1 MASQINPSNIDA
13 TYPIAGQDND
23 TQGFR
28 TNYINIKNNF
38 ATAAKEITDI
48 QSNVITINSTISG
61 MGNIIANVGSLQ
73 SSVTSMQTIVTD
85 LIAGAPLA
93 LDTLLEIDQS
103 LANNVSLSSTLTNLI
118 TGVQANVTAANAAI
132 ATGSYLPTYTGN
144 IGANTITLSS
154 AIQFANLTTA
164 QVNAI
169 NPSRGMTVYNYT
181 TGNIQVYNGTK
192 WANVTL
198 S

>member
-1 MASQINPSNIDA
+1 MASTINTTNIDV

-28 TNYINIKNNF
+28 DNFRNIKNNLN
-38 ATAAKEITDI
+38 TAASEITAL
-48 QSNVITINSTISG
+48 QSNAIT
-61 MGNIIANVGSLQ
+61 LQ
-73 SSVTSMQTIVTD
+73 STV
-85 LIAGAPLA
+85 
-93 LDTLLEIDQS
+93 
-103 LANNVSLSSTLTNLI
+103 TNLA
-118 TGVQANVTAANAAI
+118 TNANANTAA
-132 ATGSYLPTYTGN
+132 YLSTFTGN
-144 IGANTITLSS
+144 ISAGNITLSGVV
-154 AIQFANLTTA
+154 QFANLTTA

-169 NPSRGMTVYNYT
+169 SPTSHGMTVYNYT

>member
-1 MASQINPSNIDA
+1 MSSNININNIDI

-28 TNYINIKNNF
+28 DNFRDIRNNF
-38 ATAAKEITDI
+38 NVAATEISSLQTSVSTL
-48 QSNVITINSTISG
+48 QSEVYSN
-61 MGNIIANVGSLQ
+61 ANVASYLN
-73 SSVTSMQTIVTD
+73 VTS
-85 LIAGAPLA
+85 
-93 LDTLLEIDQS
+93 
-103 LANNVSLSSTLTNLI
+103 
-118 TGVQANVTAANAAI
+118 
-132 ATGSYLPTYTGN
+132 
-144 IGANTITLSS
+144 ITLGT
-154 AIQFANLTTA
+154 AIQFANLSTA

-169 NPSRGMTVYNYT
+169 SPTNRGMTVYNYT

>member
-1 MASQINPSNIDA
+1 MASTINTTNIDV

-28 TNYINIKNNF
+28 DNFRNIKNNLN
-38 ATAAKEITDI
+38 TAASEITAL
-48 QSNVITINSTISG
+48 QSNAIT
-61 MGNIIANVGSLQ
+61 LQ
-73 SSVTSMQTIVTD
+73 STM
-85 LIAGAPLA
+85 
-93 LDTLLEIDQS
+93 
-103 LANNVSLSSTLTNLI
+103 TNLA
-118 TGVQANVTAANAAI
+118 TNANANTAA
-132 ATGSYLPTYTGN
+132 YLTTYTGS
-144 IGANTITLSS
+144 ITANSITLSS
-154 AIQFANLTTA
+154 VIRFANLTTS

-169 NPSRGMTVYNYT
+169 SPTSRGMTVYNYT